1 MRSFALFHL
10 LKRKVPDFSQIKKIV
25 VFGSGT
31 EEQCLKVVEALRR
44 IFPNQELLLIGPSK
58 IRVPEGVD
66 FLDQAELAKDRRRL
80 LRKIRKSE
88 PDLGA
93 LIING
98 SFHYW
103 KQWVLGGSMNA
114 SHYMVFN
121 ENGDGFFLLFGHIK
135 QFFHV
140 LFGLRRGGLRWTPF
154 RWVFSLVLH
163 GFGYLSLLGESWRLQ
178 RIRQKNELR
187 PAFALWTPGLGTLS
201 EPGENY
207 GPSSTAT
214 GGWEM
219 GEQIRDKERSKD
231 KVGNLSEEETE
242 FSGERFIPGVDADLE
257 AEHLARYQFV
267 FPLAEGVRLL
277 DAGSGE
283 GYGAALLARVAADVT
298 AIDVDAHAIE
308 SAKRNYPLPNLH
320 FQLVDADA
328 DYPFPEK
335 SFDLVT
341 SFEVIEHIHGW
352 KQYLERIAKVL
363 KDEGILVISSPNR
376 PYYRDER
383 GEINPFHVHE
393 FDPDEFREI
402 LEKHFPYLHFYG
414 ENHGRGVFI
423 DDFSANELR
432 IVSESRDQGL
442 ETSHFLIA
450 ICSRSPLPE
459 VSGIVHVNS
468 RGNQLRDREHEIKI
482 LRKELLLA
490 REAYERLEREFEERS
505 AWALWLNRR
514 LEG

>member
-10 LKRKVPDFSQIKKIV
+10 FRGTVPDFSKVKKIV

-31 EEQCLKVVEALRR
+31 EEQCLKVLAALRR
-44 IFPNQELLLIGPSK
+44 IFPDQRILLIGPSE
-58 IRVPEGVD
+58 IRIPEGVD
-66 FLDQAELAKDRRRL
+66 FLDQAELAKDRRRIL
-80 LRKIRKSE
+80 KEIRDEE

-93 LIING
+93 WIVNG
-98 SFHYW
+98 SFKYW
-103 KQWVLGGSMNA
+103 KQWVLGASLKA

-121 ENGDGFFLLFGHIK
+121 ENGDGFFLIPSHAK
-135 QFFHV
+135 HFFCV
-140 LFGLRRGGLRWTPF
+140 LFGSRRSGHRWTPF
-154 RWVFSLVLH
+154 RWLSTFVLQA
-163 GFGYLSLLGESWRLQ
+163 FGYISLFSETWRMQ
-178 RIRQKNELR
+178 RLRRKNELR
-187 PAFALWTPGLGTLS
+187 PAFALWNPGLGCLAA
-201 EPGENY
+201 PGENF
-207 GPSSTAT
+207 GPSSMAS
-214 GGWEM
+214 GGSEM
-219 GEQIRDKERSKD
+219 QVDGPKGKT
-231 KVGNLSEEETE
+231 EEGHGD
-242 FSGERFIPGVDADLE
+242 FSGERFIPGVDPDLE
-257 AEHLARYQFV
+257 AEHMARYQFV
-267 FPLAEGVRLL
+267 FPLAEGAKVL

-283 GYGAALLARVAADVT
+283 GYGAALLSRVAEEVT
-298 AIDVDAHAIE
+298 AIDVDPNAIRN
-308 SAKRNYPLPNLH
+308 AQRNYPLPNLH

-328 DYPFPEK
+328 DYPFPAK

-341 SFEVIEHIHGW
+341 SFEVIEHIQGW
-352 KQYLERIAKVL
+352 KQYLERIAQVL
-363 KDEGILVISSPNR
+363 KDEGVLVISSPNR
-376 PYYRDER
+376 PYYREER

-414 ENHGRGVFI
+414 ENHGRGVFV
-423 DDFSANELR
+423 DDFSADELR
-432 IVSESRDQGL
+432 IVSESRDHGL

-450 ICSRSPLPE
+450 ICSRNPLPE
-459 VSGIVHVNS
+459 VNGIVHVNS